1 MVGKRKRDAAVVSR
15 TTKVDEEEKK
25 TTPQTETTDASATD
39 VFRKFFEAQFQP
51 LEVPGGQVTRGDE
64 SDEEDSED
72 EDFEEGSESGSD
84 WDGLSGE
91 EDEAP
96 VEVVEHRDI
105 KSQDLLDKKAR
116 KAFMTSKPPSYS
128 EEPKP
133 AKKKAKKEKS
143 DDDEEDAMDAD
154 NLKNDLALQR
164 LLKESH
170 LLESANELAPTGK
183 NRIKA
188 LDLRMQELGAKAS
201 LYKQKMPTAHRR
213 GIKEKA
219 EMKEDRRRR
228 EAKENGIILEKPA
241 PKSNPASTKRRERGV
256 GGASIGKFAG
266 GALNLSKR
274 DVAAIQGPRRTT
286 KGKGRGRGRR

>member
-1 MVGKRKRDAAVVSR
+1 MVGKRKREAAVVSR

-25 TTPQTETTDASATD
+25 TTQTETTDASATD

-116 KAFMTSKPPSYS
+116 KAFMVCLRV
-128 EEPKP
+128 
-133 AKKKAKKEKS
+133 
-143 DDDEEDAMDAD
+143 MRV
-154 NLKNDLALQR
+154 R
-164 LLKESH
+164 LWVLC
-170 LLESANELAPTGK
+170 
-183 NRIKA
+183 
-188 LDLRMQELGAKAS
+188 
-201 LYKQKMPTAHRR
+201 
-213 GIKEKA
+213 
-219 EMKEDRRRR
+219 
-228 EAKENGIILEKPA
+228 
-241 PKSNPASTKRRERGV
+241 
-256 GGASIGKFAG
+256 
-266 GALNLSKR
+266 
-274 DVAAIQGPRRTT
+274 
-286 KGKGRGRGRR
+286 